1 MQIDEYYVGEDG
13 KRVTESWISVEN
25 EDYGN
30 DESEPEYYW
39 YYYGKN
45 GKMTTSRWMTIEGST
60 YYFNEDGHMMT
71 GELSLDGFNYY
82 LGEEGDGKMKTAG
95 SSLRMKTKIPITLS
109 PGSTMT
115 AAASAWKTA

>member
-1 MQIDEYYVGEDG
+1 MQAINAQVDEYYVGEDG

-71 GELSLDGFNYY
+71 GEISLDGFNYY
-82 LGEEGDGKMKTAG
+82 LGEEGDGKMKTG
-95 SSLRMKTKIPITLS
+95 WIQLEDEN
-109 PGSTMT
+109 
-115 AAASAWKTA
+115 

>member
-1 MQIDEYYVGEDG
+1 MQAINAQVDEYYVGEDG

-45 GKMTTSRWMTIEGST
+45 GK
-60 YYFNEDGHMMT
+60 
-71 GELSLDGFNYY
+71 
-82 LGEEGDGKMKTAG
+82 
-95 SSLRMKTKIPITLS
+95 
-109 PGSTMT
+109 
-115 AAASAWKTA
+115 